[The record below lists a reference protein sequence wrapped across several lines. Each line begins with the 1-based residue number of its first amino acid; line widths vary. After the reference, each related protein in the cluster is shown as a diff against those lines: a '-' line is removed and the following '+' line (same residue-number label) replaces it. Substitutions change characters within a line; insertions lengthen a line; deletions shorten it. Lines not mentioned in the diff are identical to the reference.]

1 MKCINTLDWF
11 QCTNGRSVD
20 SGSRFTEILYI
31 EKYLSYARFVK
42 LTGIMAYAFWIPAVL
57 FLGRYELRTD
67 DTGVELFFVLLI
79 TFILGSLH
87 PRHAW
92 QWALL
97 VGPCIPA
104 AEWLFGHVDVGT
116 TVYIVSS

>member
-1 MKCINTLDWF
+1 MN
-11 QCTNGRSVD
+11 V
-20 SGSRFTEILYI
+20 LYI
-31 EKYLSYARFVK
+31 EKYLPYAGFMK
-42 LTGIMAYAFWIPAVL
+42 LTGIMAYVFWIPAVL

-104 AEWLFGHVDVGT
+104 AEWIFGHPQPGVMPV
-116 TVYIVSS
+116 VLLIVVVLGLAGSYAGAGLRRVIG